1 MKIFHLKICMEVLEE
16 LKNNLK
22 NKLSLPE
29 IKVNDKKQI
38 TLYEILIRMQYR
50 NIEFLPIDIYK
61 IRCCKS

>member
-1 MKIFHLKICMEVLEE
+1 MYGSVEE

-38 TLYEILIRMQYR
+38 TLYEILIK
-50 NIEFLPIDIYK
+50 NAI
-61 IRCCKS
+61 